1 MNKKFKVKP
10 SQSREAGVWGRQPPA
25 KNWDSHVHSAGFMN
39 RKRSPGT
46 PRCLRKISPIH
57 PLRKCTGKMKGNV
70 NVIGIKAG
78 VWGRQPPEK
87 IWGLSC
93 LQRGIDKWE
102 NVAQRASH
110 VSQKAPH
117 PTSPIPAELGGP
129 PGGAPPASRRGGPPE
144 D

>member
-1 MNKKFKVKP
+1 MKHTDQIQPKQRSGGLGAAAPRKKLGFSCTQCGIYKWETFTRNP
-10 SQSREAGVWGRQPPA
+10 SVPP
-25 KNWDSHVHSAGFMN
+25 KNF
-39 RKRSPGT
+39 
-46 PRCLRKISPIH
+46 PIH
-57 PLRKCTGKMKGNV
+57 PLRKFKCTGKMKGNV
-70 NVIGIKAG
+70 NAIGIKAG
-78 VWGRQPPEK
+78 VWGRQPPGK

-129 PGGAPPASRRGGPPE
+129 PE

>member
-1 MNKKFKVKP
+1 MKHTDQIQPKQRSGGLGAAAPRKKLGFSCTQCGIYKWETFTRNP
-10 SQSREAGVWGRQPPA
+10 SVPP
-25 KNWDSHVHSAGFMN
+25 KN
-39 RKRSPGT
+39 
-46 PRCLRKISPIH
+46 LPIH

-78 VWGRQPPEK
+78 VWGRQPPGK

-117 PTSPIPAELGGP
+117 PTSPIPVELGGP
-129 PGGAPPASRRGGPPE
+129 PAPPAFEEGPPE